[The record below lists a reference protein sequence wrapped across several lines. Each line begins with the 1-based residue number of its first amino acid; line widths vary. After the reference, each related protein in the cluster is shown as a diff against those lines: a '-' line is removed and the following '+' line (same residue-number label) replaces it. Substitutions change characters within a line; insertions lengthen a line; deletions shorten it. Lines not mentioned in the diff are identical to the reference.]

1 MSSKENADNDDDDKY
16 SSYVPSI
23 ETSYQPLDIS
33 FHPTRENLVAA
44 ALVDGSLEGVCVCV
58 CDIYAGSML
67 FYFVVF
73 DLL

>member
-1 MSSKENADNDDDDKY
+1 MSSKENADNDNDDKY

-44 ALVDGSLEGVCVCV
+44 ALVDGSLEGVCVCD
-58 CDIYAGSML
+58 DIYAGSML